1 MAADS
6 EFVSYLLEL
15 MESFG
20 VVSARKMFGGY
31 GIYRDGL
38 MFGLVADDM
47 LYLKVD
53 EQNREDFEE
62 RDLQAFEY
70 DKKGKKMKM
79 SYYQAPEDAME
90 NSEEMCVWAGKAF
103 AAALRAAAKKS
114 KKK

>member
-1 MAADS
+1 
-6 EFVSYLLEL
+6 
-15 MESFG
+15 
-20 VVSARKMFGGY
+20 MFGGY

-53 EQNREDFEE
+53 ELNKTAFEE
-62 RDLQAFEY
+62 RELTPFEY

-90 NSEEMCVWAGKAF
+90 NSEEMLVWAEKAF
-103 AAALRAAAKKS
+103 GAALRAAAKKN
-114 KKK
+114 KKNK